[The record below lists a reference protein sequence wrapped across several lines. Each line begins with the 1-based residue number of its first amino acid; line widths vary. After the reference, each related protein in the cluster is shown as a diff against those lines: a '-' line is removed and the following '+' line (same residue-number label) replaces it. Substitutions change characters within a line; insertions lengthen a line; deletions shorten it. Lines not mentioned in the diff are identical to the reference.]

1 MTPRRVRIA
10 SWVIAAADAGI
21 LAWGALALLAPGQL
35 IPGYEHYTSQSWSAL
50 MHTSPATGDYILVL
64 FRLVGALN
72 IAAALPLIV
81 LAFTAFRARQR
92 WAWWTLVT
100 ANTIAFGA
108 PITYDF
114 TTGAIGFFE
123 KLEWVALASVLLALA
138 ATWPLFTRN
147 PLDGGPR
154 ASHPVPPFRRVTPS
168 RSASEYKR
176 ESHDQRDTPHSS

>member
-10 SWVIAAADAGI
+10 SWVIAVADGGI
-21 LAWGALALLAPGQL
+21 LAWGALALLSPDQL
-35 IPGYEHYTSQSWSAL
+35 IPGYEHFSRQNWTAL
-50 MHTSPATGDYILVL
+50 MHTSPATGDFILVM

-72 IAAALPLIV
+72 IAAALPLCV
-81 LAFTAFRARQR
+81 LALTAFRARQR

-123 KLEWVALASVLLALA
+123 MLEWVALASVLLALA
-138 ATWPLFTRN
+138 ATWPCFTRK
-147 PLDGGPR
+147 
-154 ASHPVPPFRRVTPS
+154 AT
-168 RSASEYKR
+168 
-176 ESHDQRDTPHSS
+176 